1 MSEVI
6 EKLLYSES
14 HEWVRREA
22 DGTVT
27 VGLSDHAQ
35 KALGDVVYVEL
46 PEVGSEVNMQDEV
59 ALVESVKAASD
70 VYTPISGEVLAINEV
85 LADEPQIINESCY
98 DNGWLFKLKPADEA
112 ELDSLLSAAAY
123 AEQTE
128 E

>member
-70 VYTPISGEVLAINEV
+70 VYTPISGEVLAINDV